1 MTTLRSASDTKSA
14 SSVWSLWTMRAA
26 KIASTG
32 FLALV
37 VFAILA
43 PAAHARI
50 NIDPAIGSTSGGADI
65 WSGPLQICGGDD
77 LPSCEDFGLP
87 VFTGPSISD
96 GLQICPASGGG
107 DGCPPPATALPVCF
121 FDCDTDDSTDDSGT
135 GDTPVAPEDE
145 EDTLPDPV
153 APIAPEDE
161 GDELPDIDDS
171 TDDPQVFPEDDDSD
185 NDDAPTACEQLQ
197 AQGSR
202 IACGGFIPTLPDSND
217 SDSDSDDS
225 DSDDSDVEE
234 TPETEETPE
243 NEETPETEETPESEE
258 TPVVPEDEEPSP
270 EVDVTPETPEST
282 PDEDSIVPD
291 CDVCEDP
298 GPDQIIEE
306 PGTELPDID
315 DSTDDPQVTP
325 EVNVPVVEVPVEE
338 APVVEAPV
346 IEAPVIEAPVV
357 EAPVVEEPVVEAP
370 VEEAPVIEAPVEEA
384 VIVEEPGEGVVIE
397 ETLVEVVIDEIIL
410 ERTNVP
416 ETQVPFISPAAPS
429 IEVLADEVFVQAP
442 AQPQA
447 TPAPVE
453 VVIELEP
460 VNPLEVEGSGTGNA
474 ALVALIAALTL
485 AIGSRFVLVGRIRNN
500 DEEEFHSKV

>member
-1 MTTLRSASDTKSA
+1 
-14 SSVWSLWTMRAA
+14 
-26 KIASTG
+26 
-32 FLALV
+32 
-37 VFAILA
+37 
-43 PAAHARI
+43 
-50 NIDPAIGSTSGGADI
+50 
-65 WSGPLQICGGDD
+65 
-77 LPSCEDFGLP
+77 
-87 VFTGPSISD
+87 
-96 GLQICPASGGG
+96 
-107 DGCPPPATALPVCF
+107 
-121 FDCDTDDSTDDSGT
+121 
-135 GDTPVAPEDE
+135 
-145 EDTLPDPV
+145 
-153 APIAPEDE
+153 
-161 GDELPDIDDS
+161 
-171 TDDPQVFPEDDDSD
+171 
-185 NDDAPTACEQLQ
+185 
-197 AQGSR
+197 
-202 IACGGFIPTLPDSND
+202 
-217 SDSDSDDS
+217 
-225 DSDDSDVEE
+225 
-234 TPETEETPE
+234 
-243 NEETPETEETPESEE
+243 
-258 TPVVPEDEEPSP
+258 VVPEDEEPSP

-357 EAPVVEEPVVEAP
+357 EAPVVEEPVVEEPVVEAP

-474 ALVALIAALTL
+474 VLVALIAALAL
-485 AIGSRFVLVGRIRNN
+485 VIGSRFVLVGRIRND